1 MDGYSPLAPTIS
13 DPDFTWG
20 KLSGR
25 EFCDQISEAY
35 EEVVHWKRNVFMI
48 PSGNAGK
55 KFVNQ
60 LASLFQAYADQST
73 LECIAMKAAV
83 VMQVVLLQKPAAKS
97 KARDHA
103 AHLDRRLSMWIN
115 GDIEPLLSECRCL
128 QNRLAKNNEPND
140 EEVISRNFSKM
151 MMMGKVNSALRYL
164 SQKTSGGV
172 LGLDDLIPVKDGSSP
187 RTVRDILHDL
197 HPAAKDPVEE
207 SLLKDTPSNSLP
219 FDPIL
224 FESLDGSRIRDSAL
238 RCRGS
243 AGPSGLD
250 SLAWRRMCCSF
261 KQASAE
267 LCTALAGVCRRICIE
282 PVHPDGLSALVACR
296 LIALNKCPGVRPI
309 GVGEVPRR
317 IMAKAVMSIVRD
329 DVLKAAG
336 PLQVCAGQNGGCEA
350 AVHAMREIFANTDT
364 HGVLLVDATNA
375 FNSLHR
381 KTAIHNMKFIC
392 PALAIVLANTYQ
404 SPVRMFISGGEVL
417 SCEGTTQGDPLS
429 MAMYALAI
437 TPLIRRLNE
446 LQEDVSQVWFA
457 DDATAAASCHNLR
470 SWWDQLS
477 AIGPQYGYHP
487 NASKTFLVVK
497 DDYEDEAK
505 TVFGDTNIS
514 VTTRGK
520 RHLGAAVGSRD
531 FTTEYVS
538 RKVEEWCDELMS
550 LAKIAESQPHAA
562 FAAFNHG
569 MTSKWTY
576 VCRTIP
582 EIDDLLRPL
591 DEVIHQHFIPAI
603 TGHPP
608 CSPLERQLLALPPR
622 LGGLG
627 LSNPSSDSQ
636 SEFESSKQVTGSLV
650 ALIVVQD
657 LNGSVTDEPKRTK
670 ASIRKAKREK
680 QLADAHEVRQQLTQQ
695 QKRLMECATEK
706 GASAW
711 VTTLP
716 IDDHGFFLHK
726 GDFRDA
732 LCLRYGWP
740 VSGLPQKCCCGSVFS
755 IDHAMTCHKGGYP
768 SIRHNEIRD
777 VSANLLSEIC
787 HNTCVEPVLQPLSGE
802 SFQSRSANTQDDAR
816 CDIRARGFWS
826 RGQDAFFDVRV
837 FHPNAS
843 SYRNKDL
850 ASLYKLHENA
860 KKREYG
866 ERVREVE
873 HAVFT
878 PLVLSTCGG
887 MSHETTTF
895 YKKLAA
901 DLATKRKLQY
911 SEVLGWLRCRIS
923 FALLRSAIMAI
934 RGSRSSSHSGAPAD
948 ILLASREGNAPRL

>member
-1 MDGYSPLAPTIS
+1 M
-13 DPDFTWG
+13 
-20 KLSGR
+20 
-25 EFCDQISEAY
+25 
-35 EEVVHWKRNVFMI
+35 
-48 PSGNAGK
+48 
-55 KFVNQ
+55 
-60 LASLFQAYADQST
+60 
-73 LECIAMKAAV
+73 
-83 VMQVVLLQKPAAKS
+83 
-97 KARDHA
+97 
-103 AHLDRRLSMWIN
+103 
-115 GDIEPLLSECRCL
+115 
-128 QNRLAKNNEPND
+128 
-140 EEVISRNFSKM
+140 
-151 MMMGKVNSALRYL
+151 
-164 SQKTSGGV
+164 
-172 LGLDDLIPVKDGSSP
+172 
-187 RTVRDILHDL
+187 
-197 HPAAKDPVEE
+197 
-207 SLLKDTPSNSLP
+207 
-219 FDPIL
+219 
-224 FESLDGSRIRDSAL
+224 
-238 RCRGS
+238 
-243 AGPSGLD
+243 
-250 SLAWRRMCCSF
+250 
-261 KQASAE
+261 
-267 LCTALAGVCRRICIE
+267 
-282 PVHPDGLSALVACR
+282 
-296 LIALNKCPGVRPI
+296 
-309 GVGEVPRR
+309 GEVPRR

-392 PALAIVLANTYQ
+392 PALATVLANTYQ

-497 DDYEDEAK
+497 DEYEDEAK

-538 RKVEEWCDELMS
+538 RKVKEWCDELMS
-550 LAKIAESQPHAA
+550 LAKIAKSQPHAA

-603 TGHPP
+603 TGRPP

-670 ASIRKAKREK
+670 ASIRKAKQEK

-695 QKRLMECATEK
+695 QKRLMECNRE
-706 GASAW
+706 G
-711 VTTLP
+711 
-716 IDDHGFFLHK
+716 
-726 GDFRDA
+726 
-732 LCLRYGWP
+732 CLG
-740 VSGLPQKCCCGSVFS
+740 
-755 IDHAMTCHKGGYP
+755 MGYNP
-768 SIRHNEIRD
+768 THRR
-777 VSANLLSEIC
+777 
-787 HNTCVEPVLQPLSGE
+787 
-802 SFQSRSANTQDDAR
+802 SR
-816 CDIRARGFWS
+816 
-826 RGQDAFFDVRV
+826 
-837 FHPNAS
+837 
-843 SYRNKDL
+843 L
-850 ASLYKLHENA
+850 
-860 KKREYG
+860 
-866 ERVREVE
+866 
-873 HAVFT
+873 
-878 PLVLSTCGG
+878 
-887 MSHETTTF
+887 
-895 YKKLAA
+895 
-901 DLATKRKLQY
+901 
-911 SEVLGWLRCRIS
+911 
-923 FALLRSAIMAI
+923 
-934 RGSRSSSHSGAPAD
+934 
-948 ILLASREGNAPRL
+948 LLA